1 MKLNTRTLF
10 YAFMIMVYLAPG
22 KLANA
27 FLPYSS
33 YIFLLAQF
41 AYGVYFIFKY
51 GNVQKNKKMIYIL
64 IVFLLSC
71 SLGIFFVRTSLSIKE
86 LVRYV
91 CWTVSLVGLFVF
103 MCDYNEKEISYFLSG
118 SKLMYVISVF
128 LTWFYGRSINE
139 FTAYGKAVFFWG
151 SEAVTTQTFIMFFT
165 LSVYSDLK
173 YKKKISIFSIVFGV
187 INMLFCISRN
197 SGQGITM
204 MGILVLL
211 LVLDKIWNRQLW
223 KILSPGILLC
233 IIAFIYYFVVTL
245 AFQKIDILVYYI
257 TEVLHKDITLTGR
270 DFIYKGALQIY
281 RQHPWIGYGYNNHII
296 NDVLGRIAAAFNTA
310 HNSMLQMLVDYGR
323 IGVGLFIYLVYTGMS
338 FMKKTSQKYAS
349 VCYFAVVAM
358 FIGGLVNMIIPT
370 TKFWIVFFLGSST
383 AIASKYK
390 EEKQEK
396 AEIKPEV

>member
-1 MKLNTRTLF
+1 MFTWN
-10 YAFMIMVYLAPG
+10 I
-22 KLANA
+22 
-27 FLPYSS
+27 
-33 YIFLLAQF
+33 
-41 AYGVYFIFKY
+41 
-51 GNVQKNKKMIYIL
+51 
-64 IVFLLSC
+64 
-71 SLGIFFVRTSLSIKE
+71 FVRTSLSIKE
-86 LVRYV
+86 LSRYI
-91 CWTVSLVGLFVF
+91 CWTISLIGLFVF
-103 MCDYNEKEISYFLSG
+103 MCDYNEDEISCFLSG
-118 SKLMYVISVF
+118 SKLMYAISVF
-128 LTWFYGRSINE
+128 LTWVYGLTINE

-173 YKKKISIFSIVFGV
+173 YKKKISAFSIIFGV

-204 MGILVLL
+204 MGL
-211 LVLDKIWNRQLW
+211 LVLMIVLDKVWNRQLW
-223 KILSPGILLC
+223 KILSPGILIC
-233 IIAFIYYFVVTL
+233 AIAFIYYFVVTL

-323 IGVGLFIYLVYTGMS
+323 IGVGLFIYLVYTGMA

-383 AIASKYK
+383 AIAAKYK
-390 EEKQEK
+390 AEKQEK
-396 AEIKPEV
+396 SKIKPEVK